1 MREKTGIER
10 LVTFL
15 FDNEDALQSVEAEQ
29 AARMCILDEIGCG
42 IYGSR
47 TQEGRRII
55 KAAADLGSCGE
66 IPVWGTGHLFAE
78 DTAAMVN
85 GALCHIRELDDVHY
99 AILHTEST
107 AREKAIKYMLER
119 DATYQKAISE
129 GYSVTDEEVWAY
141 LDELKEI
148 INGATNKDEAQALIN
163 QFDSEEEYWQHEFE
177 VYKINLPIEKY
188 LNSVKQDYLNNAAT
202 IYSES
207 EHETEHLNSCNEYLQ
222 NLQSD
227 LAEKE
232 DYEIME

>member
-1 MREKTGIER
+1 MESIMKKRILIATSLLVILIIGSISVYATSFESNIDIMEKVGQLFKSHKEKSDNSIFAKGKSGGII
-10 LVTFL
+10 TK
-15 FDNEDALQSVEAEQ
+15 DDIEQ
-29 AARMCILDEIGCG
+29 ATEFYILAG
-42 IYGSR
+42 Y
-47 TQEGRRII
+47 
-55 KAAADLGSCGE
+55 
-66 IPVWGTGHLFAE
+66 
-78 DTAAMVN
+78 
-85 GALCHIRELDDVHY
+85 
-99 AILHTEST
+99 TEST

-141 LDELKEI
+141 LDELKE
-148 INGATNKDEAQALIN
+148 QALIN

>member
-1 MREKTGIER
+1 MCDSNSSATQVSYEYNICTDLVMKWSRIYTEKGPQYLDIENRGRPNMRKIKKETNKKPLTREEELEK
-10 LVTFL
+10 
-15 FDNEDALQSVEAEQ
+15 
-29 AARMCILDEIGCG
+29 
-42 IYGSR
+42 
-47 TQEGRRII
+47 RI
-55 KAAADLGSCGE
+55 K
-66 IPVWGTGHLFAE
+66 
-78 DTAAMVN
+78 
-85 GALCHIRELDDVHY
+85 
-99 AILHTEST
+99 
-107 AREKAIKYMLER
+107 MLEMEN
-119 DATYQKAISE
+119 D
-129 GYSVTDEEVWAY
+129 Y
-141 LDELKEI
+141 LKKL
-148 INGATNKDEAQALIN
+148 QALIN

>member
-1 MREKTGIER
+1 MESIMKKRILIATSLLVILIIGSISVYATSFESNIDIMEKVGQLFNSHKEKSDNSIFAKGKSSGII
-10 LVTFL
+10 TK
-15 FDNEDALQSVEAEQ
+15 DDIEQ
-29 AARMCILDEIGCG
+29 ATEFYILAG
-42 IYGSR
+42 Y
-47 TQEGRRII
+47 
-55 KAAADLGSCGE
+55 
-66 IPVWGTGHLFAE
+66 
-78 DTAAMVN
+78 
-85 GALCHIRELDDVHY
+85 
-99 AILHTEST
+99 TEST

-207 EHETEHLNSCNEYLQ
+207 EHETEHLNSCNEYETMKKSL
-222 NLQSD
+222 
-227 LAEKE
+227 
-232 DYEIME
+232 

>member
-1 MREKTGIER
+1 MESIMKKRILIATSLLVILIIGSISVYATSFESNIDIMEKVGQLFKSHKEKSDNSIFAKGKSGGII
-10 LVTFL
+10 TK
-15 FDNEDALQSVEAEQ
+15 DDIEQ
-29 AARMCILDEIGCG
+29 ATEFYILAG
-42 IYGSR
+42 Y
-47 TQEGRRII
+47 
-55 KAAADLGSCGE
+55 
-66 IPVWGTGHLFAE
+66 
-78 DTAAMVN
+78 
-85 GALCHIRELDDVHY
+85 
-99 AILHTEST
+99 TEST

-163 QFDSEEEYWQHEFE
+163 QFDKRRNKCRN
-177 VYKINLPIEKY
+177 KINLPIEKY

>member
-1 MREKTGIER
+1 MESIMKKRILIATSLLVILIIGSISVYATSFESNIDIIEKVGQLFKSHKEKSDNSIFAKGKSGGII
-10 LVTFL
+10 TK
-15 FDNEDALQSVEAEQ
+15 DDIEQ
-29 AARMCILDEIGCG
+29 ATEFYILAG
-42 IYGSR
+42 Y
-47 TQEGRRII
+47 
-55 KAAADLGSCGE
+55 
-66 IPVWGTGHLFAE
+66 
-78 DTAAMVN
+78 
-85 GALCHIRELDDVHY
+85 
-99 AILHTEST
+99 TEST

>member
-1 MREKTGIER
+1 MESIMKKRILIATSLLVILIIGSISVYATSFESNIDIMEKVGQ
-10 LVTFL
+10 L
-15 FDNEDALQSVEAEQ
+15 FKSHKEKSDNSIFA
-29 AARMCILDEIGCG
+29 
-42 IYGSR
+42 
-47 TQEGRRII
+47 
-55 KAAADLGSCGE
+55 KATEFYMLAG
-66 IPVWGTGHLFAE
+66 
-78 DTAAMVN
+78 
-85 GALCHIRELDDVHY
+85 Y
-99 AILHTEST
+99 TEST